1 MRNQFAVGAVG
12 KRIEINNLAPRP
24 SLTVPEALEL
34 AAYLAAAAL
43 ELKPGDDA
51 ENVGNFLKMIM
62 EAAGGEGELSEALRS
77 ELEG

>member
-12 KRIEINNLAPRP
+12 KRIEINNIQPRP
-24 SLTVPEALEL
+24 ALTVPEALEL

-51 ENVGNFLKMIM
+51 KNVADFLTLII
-62 EAAGGEGELSEALRS
+62 EAGGGEGDVAEAIRGELA
-77 ELEG
+77 G